1 MLHMCSLEAELVAV
15 TAHIAPPPIGSLVQL
30 RGRDWVVLP
39 AAEEDVVRL
48 RPLTGGDDD
57 AIGVYLPLE
66 RPTPSS
72 FAPPDPEN
80 AGDATGGRLL
90 LDAARL
96 ALRDGA
102 APFRSLG
109 RLSVTPRPYQ
119 FVPLIMALRQD
130 PVRLLVA
137 DDVGVGK
144 TIEAGMIARELL
156 DRGIAKRLAVICPA
170 HLCEQW
176 EQELREKFGIDA
188 AVIQPSRFAR
198 LERDL
203 PRQDMSVFRYHRHL
217 IASID
222 YVKSGNQRGHFLE
235 NAPDLVIVDEAHV
248 AARPRSDGGRVSHQR
263 YEFLR
268 DLAADPNRHLVLV
281 TATPHSGI
289 EESFRS
295 LLGLLDPSF
304 DSGGAGSTDELNR
317 QQVVPHVVQ
326 RRRHDLS
333 HWPGGDTPFPD
344 RQSTERRYSLAAPYH
359 ALFTDVLD
367 YCRETVQGAAEGR
380 SQQQRVRHWA
390 AIALLRCVLSSPRAA
405 SSVLSARA
413 DRQGAK
419 IEERFAS
426 AAEADAVYRPQVSD
440 HVEESEQAADF
451 LPTAPLEDVD
461 ELIGES
467 ERRRLRDFWRRAKD
481 LEGPAADKKL
491 AEAAAIAGELLRD
504 GFHPIIFCRFIAT
517 ANYLAE
523 WLPKV
528 KGAGLKDARMIAVT
542 GEIGD
547 QERRARIAELV
558 NEPGPRILVATD
570 CLSEGINLQEHFD
583 AIVHY
588 DLPWNPNRLEQR
600 EGRVDRFGQIKPE
613 VRVVLLAGADNPV
626 DAVVLDVLIRKAR
639 TIRQQLGISVP
650 VPADTEQVV
659 QTVVENV
666 LLSPGS
672 TGGGRGSQLRMGF
685 AGGGTQLSLGLS
697 GPEVSRLH
705 EGMDAAAAKAVAQ
718 RRFFDQRGIKPDEV
732 AKELAAT
739 DPVLGDAA
747 AVERFLGNAAQ
758 RFGGELR
765 PVKQSNAFDLLP
777 GQLGHELEQLGYKA
791 SPLRVTFDR
800 LKEPNAIYLGRTHQ
814 IVATAANEVIGRAF
828 AAEPDTRFTR
838 CGAIITDTVRT
849 RTVVLLLRLRYLLR
863 ETGDEFAEEV
873 VVAGFEP
880 REGLPAWLEPWDT
893 VANDLLDHLRPI
905 ANMSQAERSEQ
916 VAWALGLLERTPDWY
931 RPVVEW
937 RVAQLQAG
945 HARLRKLVKATPLK
959 VEPHEPPDILGCY
972 VLVPAGGS
980 R

>member
-1 MLHMCSLEAELVAV
+1 M
-15 TAHIAPPPIGSLVQL
+15 
-30 RGRDWVVLP
+30 VLP
-39 AAEEDVVRL
+39 AAEQNVVRL
-48 RPLTGGDDD
+48 RPLTGSEAD

-66 RPTPSS
+66 RPVPSA
-72 FAPPDPEN
+72 FTPPDPRT
-80 AGDATGGRLL
+80 AGDAAGGRLL

-176 EQELREKFGIDA
+176 EQELREKFGIEA

-222 YVKSGNQRGHFLE
+222 YVKSGNQRGHFIE
-235 NAPDLVIVDEAHV
+235 NAPDLVIVDEAHI
-248 AARPRSDGGRVSHQR
+248 AARPRSDGGRVNHQR
-263 YEFLR
+263 YDFLR
-268 DLAADPNRHLVLV
+268 ELAADQNRHLILV
-281 TATPHSGI
+281 SATPHSGI

-295 LLGLLDPSF
+295 LLGLLDPAF
-304 DSGGAGSTDELNR
+304 DSDGAGPTDELER
-317 QQVVPHVVQ
+317 QQLVPHVVQ

-359 ALFTDVLD
+359 VLFDDVLD
-367 YCRETVQGAAEGR
+367 YCRETIQGAAEGR

-419 IEERFAS
+419 IEERYAS
-426 AAEADAVYRPQVSD
+426 ADEADAVYRPQVSD
-440 HVEESEQAADF
+440 HVDESEQAADF

-461 ELIGES
+461 ELIGDS
-467 ERRRLRDFWRRAKD
+467 ERRRLRDFLRRAKE
-481 LEGPAADKKL
+481 LEGPAADRKL
-491 AEAAAIAGELLRD
+491 AEAATIAGELLRD
-504 GFHPIIFCRFIAT
+504 GFQPIIFCRFIAT

-528 KGAGLKDARMIAVT
+528 RDAGLKSARVIAVT
-542 GEIGD
+542 GEVGD

-558 NEPGPRILVATD
+558 DEPGPRILVATD
-570 CLSEGINLQEHFD
+570 CLSEGINLQEHFN
-583 AIVHY
+583 AVVHY

-600 EGRVDRFGQIKPE
+600 EGRVDRFGQTKPE

-639 TIRQQLGISVP
+639 TIREQLGISVP

-666 LLSPGS
+666 LLSRPAS
-672 TGGGRGSQLRMGF
+672 MGGGRGSQMRMGF

-705 EGMDAAAAKAVAQ
+705 EGMDAAAAKADAQ

-732 AKELAAT
+732 TKELEAT
-739 DPVLGDAA
+739 DPVLGDSA

-765 PVKQSNAFDLLP
+765 AARRGDAFDLLP
-777 GQLGHELEQLGYKA
+777 GQLGHELGERGFKE

-800 LKEPNAIYLGRTHQ
+800 LKEPNAIYLGRTHP
-814 IVATAANEVIGRAF
+814 IVATFANEVLGRAF
-828 AAEPDTRFTR
+828 AAEPDARFAR
-838 CGAIITDTVRT
+838 CGAIFTDAVRI
-849 RTVVLLLRLRYLLR
+849 RTVLLLLRLRYLLR

-873 VVAGFEP
+873 AVAGFEP
-880 REGLPAWLEPWDT
+880 RGGQPAWLEPWD
-893 VANDLLDHLRPI
+893 AAASHLLDHVRPI

-916 VAWALGLLERTPDWY
+916 VSWALGLLERTEGWH
-931 RPVVEW
+931 RPVVTW
-937 RVAQLQAG
+937 RVDQLQQG
-945 HARLRKLVKATPLK
+945 HARLRKLVKAKPLK

-972 VLVPAGGS
+972 VLVPAGGP